1 MEAEHALADAPLAS
15 TVDLLF
21 YKEGLSR
28 VVQGRGPFV
37 LFGFIGIGNVLNFIF
52 RFLKEMFLVMGALE
66 DS

>member
-1 MEAEHALADAPLAS
+1 MEAEHAFADAPLAS
-15 TVDLLF
+15 TVDLLI